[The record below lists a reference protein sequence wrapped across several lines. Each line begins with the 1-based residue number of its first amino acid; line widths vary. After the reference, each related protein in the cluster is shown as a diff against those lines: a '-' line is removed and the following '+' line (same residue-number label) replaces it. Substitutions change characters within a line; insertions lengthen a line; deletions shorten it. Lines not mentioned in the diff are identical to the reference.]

1 MLGFGGPI
9 ALTESWEYQHR
20 HVKNEDPSH
29 KCTKVGDADKKNSL
43 IIVIINMTKDQNLS
57 MCTTNRVEIGYI

>member
-1 MLGFGGPI
+1 MSKIKTLATNVLKLVMLI
-9 ALTESWEYQHR
+9 
-20 HVKNEDPSH
+20 
-29 KCTKVGDADKKNSL
+29 KKNSL